1 MGMCLHVQLKH
12 AAVKRTSNMGI
23 SNDLDA
29 DPAPVV
35 EQNVMSTHGM
45 ILLLAVF
52 DPAPCQVDLIS
63 VFFAAI

>member
-1 MGMCLHVQLKH
+1 
-12 AAVKRTSNMGI
+12 MGI